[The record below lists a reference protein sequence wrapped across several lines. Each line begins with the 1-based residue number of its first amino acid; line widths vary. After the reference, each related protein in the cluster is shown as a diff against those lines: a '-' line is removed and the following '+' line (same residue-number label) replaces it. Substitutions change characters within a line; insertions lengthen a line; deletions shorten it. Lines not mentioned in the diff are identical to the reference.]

1 MLLGSIWQQRADDGL
16 ALALYEQA
24 AVERP
29 GEQTQLALA
38 DMHRNAA
45 QFDKAEALLLALRQ
59 RYPLWVKP
67 DAHLRILSALARL
80 RADEGRVDEAVA
92 LFQSIIGMQE
102 QLAQDTRSTR
112 LVLAQTLLDASVDD
126 PDSDAYRF
134 DRAREEIERVLSLQ
148 PHSATA
154 YILLGNLHRAQYEP
168 RLAMEAYRYALR
180 LDPTEAAAYT
190 SLSDQHRQ
198 QAAPPDETLTL
209 MQSAV
214 AFNPEQAI
222 LAISLADQF
231 RRMGDVD
238 MAITTYQRALGWF
251 DLGSAA
257 VAPGTSS
264 GPQPTGRTR
273 SLSYSRLAALY
284 EDLGQVDTAMNYY
297 RAAVTAAPEQAWSWV
312 TLGDA
317 LRRRN
322 RASAAEEAYRTA
334 IQEDP
339 AQVDAYLHLAS
350 LMSDRGDSSGA
361 SELSEQAL
369 QIALDG
375 SNLAQTSRAWLAL
388 GRYYSQSPQEQI
400 EFGSDGGFFAG
411 DDSTNPV
418 TARAMVAYHQALE
431 AEESVAG
438 VRALARLYQD
448 SGQIEEAI
456 YLYKQRIQ
464 AGERDRWVPSLLAQY
479 YVGLG
484 DAYLDGQQPE
494 KAMAAFAQAVDL
506 DGWWSGARL
515 ALARGYSEQG
525 DQRRALAEIRRATE
539 ISPGAAEAQLSL
551 AGALDEQG
559 DSEQALAIYQAT
571 AQAHPGS
578 SPANLALARA
588 WQDRYHWDMAEQSY
602 RQAMA
607 MVPGD
612 TEAYLGL
619 ASLYILR
626 ARADEAE
633 VLLNKA
639 MEIDRSNPETYLRLG
654 ALLARRA
661 RHAEALDAYRQAVQM
676 SGPWQEPRGADL
688 AQTAIYAGLAGVQRA
703 LGEFGQAEESLKR
716 AVEVNKA
723 STASGAVAAPLLQLA
738 GLYREQNQPDKVEQ
752 TLLLALD
759 MLLDDAASDSRGS
772 PSGASQSML
781 RVRLA
786 LAEFYQSMAQSDKAL
801 ETLHL
806 AVEENPDSM
815 AALTGY
821 ASQLRLM
828 GRVEEADLLYLQ
840 AQDAAEPTGA
850 GYQALAAAYQAQGQ
864 ESVAMALLNEA
875 TIRDPRDVGAW
886 IQKGRLQMQLDQ
898 QSGELEIENPS
909 SAWVEALEQATE
921 LEPAQGRT
929 WNALGNTL
937 LAAVNDGGDEGAGT
951 GYSAGWD
958 RGTAALK
965 QAIAV
970 EPMYLPA
977 YGALLEAYREPSPSS
992 SSPSMPWRSEQA
1004 LEIVEMVR
1012 LTAPGS
1018 HLGHLYEA
1026 RVQEDLQRW
1035 AQAREALKL
1044 AMIQAPGLPE
1054 AYVAMGQL
1062 EQQQGNNEAAANWY
1076 RQANDLRPGE
1086 RAAYLNLIDLLLS
1099 QGDNLEALR
1108 MAQKAIGNRPG
1119 DSELLL
1125 RQGRIQRILG
1135 RYADAE
1141 PALLQAARLDPFND
1155 SIPAELA
1162 AVYEAQGKLEKAIV
1176 AYDDA
1181 VSLNP
1186 EQGAYYVAL
1195 GRLWS
1200 ARGRPEHALSLLES
1214 ALLQVSRPTPLYV
1227 AMSDL
1232 YLRRGEPR
1240 LAREILEEG
1249 IEALGEDA
1257 LLRQALG
1264 AYYRSQAEFD
1274 RAEETYRDAVIQ
1286 QPDEYA
1292 ADASQGHLALGGF
1305 YLSRGR
1311 VEEAL
1316 TEYEQAA
1323 ASGAAAAAGGEARAL
1338 LALGNAYRAMG
1349 RTEQSIDA
1357 YSRATELAPRSEDA
1371 YSGLASVYRS
1381 QARWQDALRTLQS
1394 GLAVVPTSGRL
1405 LMDLSDLLLQRGEVD
1420 GALDLLD
1427 QAVQL
1432 SASARTYVARAALYR
1447 VLGRPDD
1454 AVRDLEM
1461 ARQIE
1466 PGSVEALVAL
1476 GSLYR
1481 SLGDVAGAKEAYR
1494 LVLSL
1499 VPGTAASHLGLAEL
1513 ALDQG
1518 QLHEAWWQFDAA
1530 QKVEPA
1536 SSAPLLG
1543 LAAAR
1548 SRQNNWDEAE
1558 AAYRQAAELVPGATA
1573 PYIGLADLAQRRTG
1587 STADALAVL
1596 EQIDGP
1602 GPSRG
1607 TVQRAMAGICRSSSA
1622 SAKCQPDLV
1631 AEALLEAARLEPDRP
1646 EAYLSL
1652 ADLYLAEGRP
1662 LEAGPNVSLAEE
1674 IAPCDPAVHVAQGNV
1689 HHALGDPA
1697 AAESSYR
1704 EAIRLD
1710 ATRMDGHVALAR
1722 FYVVEENYAEAV
1734 AAYQE
1739 GIRRFPLEW
1748 SLWLSLGNVYL
1759 AMESYAD
1766 ALSAFQQA
1774 AKMNPSAPEPWLGQ
1788 GDAQMAREKWE
1799 AAQEAY
1805 EQAQR
1810 LDLQQAEALL
1820 RLASLAEEQKK
1831 ADKAIQYARQAVKVD
1846 PTLAAGYVALGRL
1859 LQEKEQIGE
1868 AADAF
1873 LSAIQLDPRR
1883 HAAYNRWMWCYM
1895 DIKRVPYS
1903 VDRSR
1908 LEAELAKIA
1917 NGDQLETVWAQTLL
1931 GLGYLTLEE
1940 DIERA
1945 IQHLEKAAEMDP
1957 TYAELYQDLAL
1968 ANEEGRD
1975 GPRAL
1980 EWWQRYLYA
1989 ARPSTDT
1996 SEAQKHIDNL
2006 KLVSI
2011 EQPATGD
2018 RVSGKVK
2025 IVGTAKGRM
2034 VQSYKLVFRAV
2045 GSEEWSSIGTGAER
2059 IESGLLATWDT
2070 IGLSPGEYQLR
2081 LDVVR
2086 SDEDVRPYDEITVI
2100 VQPSN

>member
-1 MLLGSIWQQRADDGL
+1 M
-16 ALALYEQA
+16 
-24 AVERP
+24 
-29 GEQTQLALA
+29 
-38 DMHRNAA
+38 
-45 QFDKAEALLLALRQ
+45 
-59 RYPLWVKP
+59 
-67 DAHLRILSALARL
+67 
-80 RADEGRVDEAVA
+80 
-92 LFQSIIGMQE
+92 
-102 QLAQDTRSTR
+102 
-112 LVLAQTLLDASVDD
+112 AQTLLDASGED
-126 PDSDAYRF
+126 PDGGAFRY

-148 PHSATA
+148 PHSAAA
-154 YILLGNLHRAQYEP
+154 YILLGNLHRSQREP

-198 QAAPPDETLTL
+198 QAAPPDETLAL

-222 LAISLADQF
+222 LVISLADQF

-251 DLGSAA
+251 DLASAG
-257 VAPGTSS
+257 VAPGSSS

-375 SNLAQTSRAWLAL
+375 SNLAQTSKAWLAL
-388 GRYYSQSPQEQI
+388 GSYYSQSPQEQV
-400 EFGSDGGFFAG
+400 EFGSDVGFFAA

-418 TARAMVAYHQALE
+418 TARAMAAYHQALE

-448 SGQIEEAI
+448 SGKTEEALH
-456 YLYKQRIQ
+456 LYKQRIQ

-484 DAYLDGQQPE
+484 DAFLDGQQPK
-494 KAMAAFAQAVDL
+494 KAMAAFAQAVAL

-515 ALARGYSEQG
+515 ALARGYAEQG
-525 DQRRALAEIRRATE
+525 YQRRALAEIRRATE

-559 DSEQALAIYQAT
+559 DSEQALAIYQTT

-578 SPANLALARA
+578 APANLALARA
-588 WQDRYHWDMAEQSY
+588 WQDRYRWDMAEQSY

-612 TEAYLGL
+612 IEAYLGL
-619 ASLYILR
+619 ASLYVLR

-639 MEIDRSNPETYLRLG
+639 MEIDRGNLETYLQLG
-654 ALLARRA
+654 ALLARRT
-661 RHAEALDAYRQAVQM
+661 RHAEALDAYRQVVQM
-676 SGPWQEPRGADL
+676 SGSWQNSGSTGQV
-688 AQTAIYAGLAGVQRA
+688 QTATYAGLAGIQRA

-716 AVEVNKA
+716 AAEVNEA
-723 STASGAVAAPLLQLA
+723 STASGAVAAPMLQLA
-738 GLYREQNQPDKVEQ
+738 GLYREQNQPDKAEQ

-759 MLLDDAASDSRGS
+759 MLLDDATSDSRGS
-772 PSGASQSML
+772 PSGAPPSIL

-786 LAEFYQSMAQSDKAL
+786 LAEFYQSMARSDKAL
-801 ETLHL
+801 ETLRL

-815 AALTGY
+815 AALTSY

-828 GRVEEADLLYLQ
+828 GRVEEADLAYLQ
-840 AQDAAEPTGA
+840 AQDAAEPRGA

-864 ESVAMALLNEA
+864 DSAAMVLLDEA
-875 TIRDPRDVGAW
+875 TIRDPRDTGAW
-886 IQKGRLQMQLDQ
+886 IQKGRLQMQIDQ
-898 QSGELEIENPS
+898 QSGELGIENPP
-909 SAWVEALEQATE
+909 SAWVQALEQATE

-937 LAAVNDGGDEGAGT
+937 LAATDDGGDGGAGS
-951 GYSAGWD
+951 GNPAGRN
-958 RGTAALK
+958 RGMAALK

-970 EPMYLPA
+970 DPMYLPA
-977 YGALLEAYREPSPSS
+977 YGSLLEAYREPVP
-992 SSPSMPWRSEQA
+992 SSPSTPGQSEQA
-1004 LEIVEMVR
+1004 AETVEMVR
-1012 LTAPGS
+1012 LAAPGS

-1026 RVQEDLQRW
+1026 RIQEDLKRW
-1035 AQAREALKL
+1035 DQAREALKQ
-1044 AMIQAPGLPE
+1044 AITHAPGLPE

-1062 EQQQGNNEAAANWY
+1062 EQQQGNNEVAANWY
-1076 RQANDLRPGE
+1076 RQANNLRPGE

-1099 QGDNLEALR
+1099 QGDNLAALR
-1108 MAQKAIGNRPG
+1108 TAQKAVGNRPG
-1119 DSELLL
+1119 DSDLLL
-1125 RQGRIQRILG
+1125 RQGRIQRIMG

-1141 PALLQAARLDPFND
+1141 VALLQAARLDPFND
-1155 SIPAELA
+1155 SISAELA

-1181 VSLNP
+1181 TSLNP
-1186 EQGAYYVAL
+1186 EQGAYHVAL
-1195 GRLWS
+1195 SRLWS
-1200 ARGRPEHALSLLES
+1200 ARGRPEHALSLLEI
-1214 ALLQVSRPTPLYV
+1214 ALRQVSRPAPLYA

-1249 IEALGEDA
+1249 IEALGEDV

-1264 AYYRSQAEFD
+1264 AYYRFQAEFD
-1274 RAEETYRDAVIQ
+1274 RAEETYRQAVAQ
-1286 QPDEYA
+1286 QADEQA

-1311 VEEAL
+1311 VKEAL
-1316 TEYEQAA
+1316 VEYEQAA
-1323 ASGAAAAAGGEARAL
+1323 ASGAATAAGEETRVL
-1338 LALGNAYRAMG
+1338 LALGNAYRAAG
-1349 RTEQSIDA
+1349 RTEQGIDT
-1357 YSRATELAPRSEDA
+1357 YSRAIELAPRSEDA

-1381 QARWQDALRTLQS
+1381 QARWQDARKTLLD

-1405 LMDLSDLLLQRGEVD
+1405 LMDLSDLLLRRGEVD

-1432 SASARTYVARAALYR
+1432 SASARTLVARAALYR

-1454 AVRDLEM
+1454 ALRDLEM

-1466 PGSVEALVAL
+1466 PGSVEALIAL

-1481 SLGDVAGAKEAYR
+1481 SLGDVARAKEAYR

-1499 VPGTAASHLGLAEL
+1499 APGSAASHLGLAEL

-1518 QLHEAWWQFDAA
+1518 QLNEAWWQFDAA

-1536 SSAPLLG
+1536 SSSPLLG
-1543 LAAAR
+1543 LALAR
-1548 SRQNNWDEAE
+1548 TRQKDWEEAE
-1558 AAYRQAAELVPGATA
+1558 AAYRRAAELVPAATA

-1587 STADALAVL
+1587 SVADALALL
-1596 EQIDGP
+1596 EQIGSP
-1602 GPSRG
+1602 GLNRG
-1607 TVQRAMAGICRSSSA
+1607 TVQRTMAGICRSSSA
-1622 SAKCQPDLV
+1622 SANCQPDLV
-1631 AEALLEAARLEPDRP
+1631 AEALLEAAQLEPDSP

-1652 ADLYLAEGRP
+1652 ADLYLSEGRP
-1662 LEAGPNVSLAEE
+1662 LEAEPYVSLAEE
-1674 IAPCDPAVHVAQGNV
+1674 IAPRDPAVHVAQGNV
-1689 HHALGDPA
+1689 YHALGDPA

-1704 EAIRLD
+1704 EAVGLD

-1722 FYVVEENYAEAV
+1722 FYVVEEDHVEAV

-1739 GIRRFPLEW
+1739 GIRKFPLEW

-1759 AMESYAD
+1759 AMESHAD

-1774 AKMNPSAPEPWLGQ
+1774 AKMNPNAPEPWLGQ
-1788 GDAQMAREKWE
+1788 GDAQMGKEKWE

-1810 LDLQQAEALL
+1810 LDPQQAEALL
-1820 RLASLAEEQKK
+1820 RLAGLAEGREKM
-1831 ADKAIQYARQAVKVD
+1831 DKAIQYARQAVKVD
-1846 PTLAAGYVALGRL
+1846 PTLAAGYVALGRM
-1859 LQEKEQIGE
+1859 LQEEEQIGE

-1895 DIKRVPYS
+1895 DIKRVPYN

-1917 NGDQLETVWAQTLL
+1917 GGDQLETVWAQTLL
-1931 GLGYLTLEE
+1931 GLGHLTLEE

-1945 IQHLEKAAEMDP
+1945 IGHLEKAADMDP
-1957 TYAELYQDLAL
+1957 AYAELYQDLAL
-1968 ANEEGRD
+1968 ANWEVRD

-1989 ARPSTDT
+1989 ASRDSDT
-1996 SEAQKHIDNL
+1996 SEAEKQIASL
-2006 KLVSI
+2006 KLVQI
-2011 EQPATGD
+2011 EKPSSGA
-2018 RVSGKVK
+2018 RVSGNVQ
-2025 IVGTAKGRM
+2025 IVGTAKGKFI
-2034 VQSYKLVFRAV
+2034 QSYKLEVRAE
-2045 GSEEWSSIGTGAER
+2045 GSDTWSIIGTGTER
-2059 IESGLLATWDT
+2059 VSSGPLAVWDT
-2070 IGLSPGEYQLR
+2070 AGLAPGEYRLR

-2086 SDEDVRPYDEITVI
+2086 SDEDVRPYDEITVV